1 MKYNHFISLSHVPE
15 YDAGKSGSWT
25 RIHFQKLLQASFKT
39 RAELYFNHLGSG
51 SPRRAPLICSES
63 QVAEEWGRL
72 KPRME
77 REHNTHRESLKL
89 IADHHDTEHI
99 AHMKTL
105 KHIYEHH
112 TAGLNTACTMHQQH
126 VTELEAKCTKLQHD
140 LTILQRDSREEI
152 RALMVQVEQL
162 EHQAEAR
169 KGRLKRM
176 FREILICE
184 IKISK
189 YQNGCSQIL
198 LDYFLTDQIHS
209 DEDDIESVS
218 SSLLAVASSDP
229 VISPRAS
236 PAPQS
241 SQPPRSSINEIER
254 LLLDYEPE
262 HQDANVGTTDGPSP

>member
-1 MKYNHFISLSHVPE
+1 
-15 YDAGKSGSWT
+15 
-25 RIHFQKLLQASFKT
+25 
-39 RAELYFNHLGSG
+39 
-51 SPRRAPLICSES
+51 
-63 QVAEEWGRL
+63 
-72 KPRME
+72 
-77 REHNTHRESLKL
+77 
-89 IADHHDTEHI
+89 
-99 AHMKTL
+99 MKTL
-105 KHIYEHH
+105 KLIYEHH

-126 VTELEAKCTKLQHD
+126 VAELEAKCTKLQHD

-176 FREILICE
+176 FREILI
-184 IKISK
+184 KISK

-218 SSLLAVASSDP
+218 SCLLAVASSDP

-241 SQPPRSSINEIER
+241 SQPPRSSIDEIER
-254 LLLDYEPE
+254 LLLDHEPE
-262 HQDANVGTTDGPSP
+262 HQETNVQLMVHHLELHIEGLLEQH